1 MDRNEILQILED
13 DYGTSNPLEIPE
25 IERWRLYDKLKFSI
39 SMSQATADEYTR
51 QIILIS
57 DTLEL

>member
-25 IERWRLYDKLKFSI
+25 LERWILYENLKSNI
-39 SMSQATADEYTR
+39 SLNTKNPDDYTR
-51 QIILIS
+51 EIITIS
-57 DTLEL
+57 EALQL

>member
-1 MDRNEILQILED
+1 MDRNEIIEILED
-13 DYGTSNPLEIPE
+13 NYGTSNPLDLAE

-39 SMSQATADEYTR
+39 AMSHATPDEYTR